1 MPCCTG
7 TKPAKDQSSRG
18 SRRCLRYFFVSF
30 LLITVAI
37 VALAGFRGSKS
48 ARPPIEIFPD
58 MDHQPKFQP
67 QHPSRFF
74 SDGRSARKPV
84 TGTIPV
90 GYTLPGSYL
99 QAGAKN
105 ATIAPSGFSNQ
116 PDYYNTGRIGE
127 VYGDGFPVNVTV
139 NDAFL
144 NRGQQRFDI
153 NCSVCHGKTGQANG
167 IVSQFGLA
175 AIANLVDDR
184 VKAMPDGQLYS
195 TVTNGK
201 NTMMPYADKLSP
213 DDRWAVVAYVRALQ
227 RAHHAT
233 IADVPVDQRGGL
245 K

>member
-1 MPCCTG
+1 M
-7 TKPAKDQSSRG
+7 
-18 SRRCLRYFFVSF
+18 LRYFFVSF

-48 ARPPIEIFPD
+48 SKPPIELFRD

-67 QHPSRFF
+67 QHPNRFF
-74 SDGRSARKPV
+74 SDGRAARKPV

-90 GYTLPGSYL
+90 GYSIPGSFL

-105 ATIAPSGFSNQ
+105 ATIAPSGFTNA

-127 VYGDGFPVNVTV
+127 VYGDGFPANLTV
-139 NDAFL
+139 NEAFL
-144 NRGQQRFDI
+144 HRGQERFDI
-153 NCSVCHGKTGQANG
+153 NCAVCHGKTGQGNG
-167 IVSQFGLA
+167 IVGQYGLA

-201 NTMMPYADKLSP
+201 NTMGAYGPQIAIE
-213 DDRWAVVAYVRALQ
+213 DRWAIVAYMRALQ
-227 RAHHAT
+227 RAT
-233 IADVPVDQRGGL
+233 VGKLADLSEAQQKEL
-245 K
+245 QAK

>member
-1 MPCCTG
+1 M
-7 TKPAKDQSSRG
+7 
-18 SRRCLRYFFVSF
+18 LRYFFVSF

-48 ARPPIEIFPD
+48 SRPPIEIFPD

-67 QHPSRFF
+67 QHPNRFF

-84 TGTIPV
+84 AGTIPI

-127 VYGDGFPVNVTV
+127 VYGDGFPMNVTV

-184 VKAMPDGQLYS
+184 VKAMPDGQLFS

-201 NTMMPYADKLSP
+201 NTMGAYGPQIAVE
-213 DDRWAVVAYVRALQ
+213 DRWAIVAYIRALQ
-227 RAHHAT
+227 RSTAGKL
-233 IADVPVDQRGGL
+233 ADLPAAKQKEL
-245 K
+245 QAK